1 MILKQNTAQIK
12 AENAKKQQELAELQR
27 QLTAQQEANDLEQY
41 IIDRFERNYETLA
54 LESGRHI
61 APDAKEAALKQ
72 VLMYWRKLP
81 GVATTITQT
90 EVRLSLP
97 NQRTST
103 GTVFTIEGVVDI
115 IRDNDRTV
123 MYDIKTHDI
132 DAVRSNMELYQQ
144 QLNVYAHIWQT
155 LRGQELE
162 ETCIIATA
170 FPKAIREAVALGDDA
185 KLERELTKWEPQLT
199 IPFSQQTLEE
209 TIQKFTEAIEAI
221 EAGQFAPP
229 PVSRLRERLPE
240 GRALFAS
247 RICGNCDARFSCN
260 AYRAYAEGERGNVA
274 DEFEFYGDYGTEL
287 EQSDWLSTNL
297 DAGPPRDIDDLI

>member
-1 MILKQNTAQIK
+1 MIKRTAAEIK
-12 AENAKKQQELAELQR
+12 ADNAKLRQQLEEQMRLLAQ
-27 QLTAQQEANDLEQY
+27 QQEAADLEGL

-61 APDAKEAALKQ
+61 APDVKEAALKQ

-81 GVATTITQT
+81 EVATTVTQT

-97 NQRTST
+97 NQRTGT

-132 DAVRSNMELYQQ
+132 DSVVSNIESYQQ

-155 LRGQELE
+155 LRQQELD

-170 FPKAIREAVALGDDA
+170 FPKAVRDAVTTGDDA
-185 KLERELTKWEPQLT
+185 KIESELAKWNPALT
-199 IPFSQQTLEE
+199 IPFDQQTLVE
-209 TIQKFTEAIEAI
+209 TIAKFTQTVEAI
-221 EAGQFAPP
+221 EAGRFAPP
-229 PVSRLRERLPE
+229 PVSRLQERVPGSRTLY
-240 GRALFAS
+240 AT
-247 RICGNCDARFSCN
+247 RICINCDSRFSCN
-260 AYRAYAEGERGNVA
+260 AYRAYAEGDRVTVA
-274 DEFEFYGDYGTEL
+274 DEFGFYNDYGSVLDQAE
-287 EQSDWLSTNL
+287 WLSTNL
-297 DAGPPRDIDDLI
+297 SVGPPADIADLI